1 MINKIQYAYSFDRET
16 FSGTFDSID
25 DAREEA
31 ATYDEY
37 NTFWVGT
44 IVRLDLAESISIDRI
59 IEQIEEY
66 IEDEFEWLNYTG
78 AVIDV
83 KDRAL
88 FESKIKKTISEHVTA
103 KVFSV
108 ENVKEYQNVLK

>member
-1 MINKIQYAYSFDRET
+1 MINEIQYAYSLDGET
-16 FSGTFDSID
+16 YVGYYDSID
-25 DAREEA
+25 NARQA
-31 ATYDEY
+31 ASCYDEY
-37 NTFWVGT
+37 KSIWVGT
-44 IVRLDLAESISIDRI
+44 IVKPDPAESISIDRI
-59 IEQIEEY
+59 IEQIEED

-83 KDRAL
+83 TDRAL